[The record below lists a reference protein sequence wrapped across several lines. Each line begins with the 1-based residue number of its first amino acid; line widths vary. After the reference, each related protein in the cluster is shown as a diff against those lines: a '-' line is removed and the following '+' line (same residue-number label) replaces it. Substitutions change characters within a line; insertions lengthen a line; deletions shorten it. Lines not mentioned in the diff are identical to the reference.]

1 MEGDRASGP
10 LGLRPGDPVRL
21 KRLQANQAMNGL
33 IGYFV
38 KIETEEDGG
47 RYVVELGKRGPVRVR
62 EINVEKVSPS
72 RRSTRLATAAAAEA
86 VAAAEESEAV
96 PKKKPTPA
104 GKAKAKAKST
114 SRRPLRGAAKAKTAV
129 KKTGK
134 VVKPKPAGGG
144 GVFDVNLYKI
154 CSEPTLEVQDEVSAK
169 WRPCHLYQHVKD
181 QRIVI
186 WYGGGA
192 YEGLPPSKPYRF
204 KGLSK
209 GGRILF
215 DGKNGELMDGD
226 GEKVPTR
233 RRPSL

>member
-1 MEGDRASGP
+1 MDGDRASGP

-38 KIETEEDGG
+38 KIETEDDGG

-86 VAAAEESEAV
+86 AALAEEPEE
-96 PKKKPTPA
+96 PKTKTPA
-104 GKAKAKAKST
+104 SKAKAKAKSM
-114 SRRPLRGAAKAKTAV
+114 SRRPLRGAAKAKSAV
-129 KKTGK
+129 KKTGNK
-134 VVKPKPAGGG
+134 VIKPKPAGGG
-144 GVFDVNLYKI
+144 GVFDVNMYKI

-169 WRPCHLYQHVKD
+169 WRPCQLYQNVKD
-181 QRIVI
+181 GRIVI

-215 DGKNGELMDGD
+215 DGKNGELLDGD
-226 GEKVPTR
+226 GEKIPTR